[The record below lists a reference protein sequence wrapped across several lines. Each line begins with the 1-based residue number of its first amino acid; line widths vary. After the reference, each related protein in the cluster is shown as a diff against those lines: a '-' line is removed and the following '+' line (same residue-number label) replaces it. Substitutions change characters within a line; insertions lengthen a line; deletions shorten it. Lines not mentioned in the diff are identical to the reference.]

1 MFKTAYS
8 FNSSPHEVALLKALS
23 PFEKSYISRSLARL
37 FDSVNQLFGPTMR
50 GLPRE
55 EDLHSTIKTINSEM
69 GAAGSSSALASII
82 GKNVEKTVKLFNMK
96 CEQAVFTGRDTVQ
109 VSGPPN
115 QAQIRNIAVVNSL
128 YAFNKLMNEVKL
140 QLGMFHFLSM

>member
-55 EDLHSTIKTINSEM
+55 EDLHSTIKTISRYCDVVVR
-69 GAAGSSSALASII
+69 SSDVVMTNFHGII
-82 GKNVEKTVKLFNMK
+82 MMFSFTVSDML
-96 CEQAVFTGRDTVQ
+96 
-109 VSGPPN
+109 
-115 QAQIRNIAVVNSL
+115 VV
-128 YAFNKLMNEVKL
+128 
-140 QLGMFHFLSM
+140 